1 MRAIIAPLVAI
12 IIGVFMVVLDG
23 TAVNVAIPKLVV
35 DFHSTLSTLQ
45 WTVTGYALAQAAVIP
60 LAGWLSDRFG
70 AKRVFLA
77 SVVLFTLGSVLCS
90 TAQSPAML
98 ITFRVLQGLGGGF
111 VLPVAMA
118 FTYRLAPPEK
128 VGTVMGMMGI
138 PILFAPAIG
147 PVLAGWLV
155 DDASWRWIFLLNLPV
170 GIIGVLV
177 GLRSLPYLERQQ
189 TPVLDMLGTVL
200 APVAF
205 ASLVYG
211 VSEGSTSWTSTNTV
225 VGLVVG
231 VVALVLFITVE
242 LRVSNPL
249 LELRVFRA
257 PDFDIAIVTQWILQ
271 FALFGSLF
279 LVPQFLESIRGY
291 SALDTGLSLLP
302 QALGAAIFMPLG
314 GALFDRIGARPLLLV
329 GGVFMIVAGFMLAQV
344 SVTTQGH
351 DLILPLFLYG
361 VGMGLSFMSL
371 NTQTINAAP
380 RALVGRVTALT
391 NALQQ
396 VVNALTIALLTTFL
410 TSRPDYTTA
419 QQLINKAQAAAAKH
433 PGHPVGP
440 PPATFLTSVD
450 TLFSHAFDNT
460 FTFMAIMA
468 VVAGVLGLGLRRQTA
483 AQRAAATA
491 AETTGAPAPAV
502 HMMAG

>member
-1 MRAIIAPLVAI
+1 MRAIMAPLVAI

-23 TAVNVAIPKLVV
+23 TAVNVAIPKLVQ
-35 DFHSTLSTLQ
+35 DFNSTLSVLQ

-70 AKRVFLA
+70 AKQVFLA
-77 SVVLFTLGSVLCS
+77 SVVLFTIGSVLCS
-90 TAQSPAML
+90 TAQSTGML

-155 DDASWRWIFLLNLPV
+155 DAASWRWIFLLNLPV
-170 GIIGVLV
+170 GIIGVLT
-177 GLRSLPYLERQQ
+177 GLRSLPNLPRQQ
-189 TPVLDMLGTVL
+189 TPVLDLYGTIL
-200 APVAF
+200 APLAF
-205 ASLVYG
+205 SSLVYG
-211 VSEGSTSWTSTNTV
+211 VSEGSTSWTSVNTIA
-225 VGLVVG
+225 GLVIG
-231 VVALVLFITVE
+231 TVALILFIVVE
-242 LRVSNPL
+242 LRSDHPL
-249 LELRVFRA
+249 LELRVFKA
-257 PDFDIAIVTQWILQ
+257 PDFDFAIVTQWILQ

-279 LVPQFLESIRGY
+279 LVPQFLESVRGY

-329 GGVFMIVAGFMLAQV
+329 GSVFMVIAGFLLSGV
-344 SVTTQGH
+344 GIHTEGR
-351 DLILPLFLYG
+351 DLIVPLFLYG
-361 VGMGLSFMSL
+361 TGMGLSFMPL

-380 RALVGRVTALT
+380 RRLVGRVTALT
-391 NALQQ
+391 NAFQQ

-410 TSRPDYTTA
+410 TSRPSYITA
-419 QQLINKAQAAAAKH
+419 QHLLTKAQAAAAAH
-433 PGHPVGP
+433 GGHAVR
-440 PPATFLTSVD
+440 PASTGLPAPIAA
-450 TLFSHAFDNT
+450 LFSNAFSET
-460 FTFMAIMA
+460 FTLMAIMA
-468 VVAGVLGLGLRRQTA
+468 AVAGVLGLTLRRQTA
-483 AQRAAATA
+483 AQRAAAEA
-491 AETTGAPAPAV
+491 GEDESAPAV
-502 HMMAG
+502 QMMAG